1 MWEGG
6 GGSPVVMASHLG
18 RVRGQSQSSN
28 PIWQFCFFEPAELPN
43 VSHNP
48 TALLSVF
55 TSLKL
60 VLLF

>member
-1 MWEGG
+1 MWGG
-6 GGSPVVMASHLG
+6 EGSPVVMASHLG

-28 PIWQFCFFEPAELPN
+28 PIWQIRFFEQAELPN
-43 VSHNP
+43 VSHNS

-55 TSLKL
+55 TSLNL